1 MRRVQQPGKD
11 YRGTQSTHTNR
22 SQQLGTLARTEMSSS
37 LWLHCH
43 KGKGA
48 IRPMVCV
55 ERQRWAWGLRTAL
68 NVLGPSETQEM
79 PLGLL
84 GGVPQSKGQGGSVD
98 PGGSLNSVTPWSERR
113 DAHHLASLRGIRTT
127 AQADGDT
134 GPSRPSSSPAQ
145 SPLTVVTPG
154 CPREEILI

>member
-37 LWLHCH
+37 LWLHRH

-48 IRPMVCV
+48 IHPMVCV

-68 NVLGPSETQEM
+68 HVLGPSETQEM
-79 PLGLL
+79 PLGFL
-84 GGVPQSKGQGGSVD
+84 VVFHSQKAKVAAW
-98 PGGSLNSVTPWSERR
+98 TPEE
-113 DAHHLASLRGIRTT
+113 AST
-127 AQADGDT
+127 Q
-134 GPSRPSSSPAQ
+134 
-145 SPLTVVTPG
+145 
-154 CPREEILI
+154 